1 MEPSASRRVVSYRLR
16 VITLLAC
23 SLVMGSPSPV
33 SAGPGTRALGG
44 RFKVRACEGSGGEG
58 FFARLD
64 PAFVARA
71 AVTPPSCPE
80 KLPCNFKTRYLA
92 T

>member
-1 MEPSASRRVVSYRLR
+1 MEPSASRRVLSYRLR
-16 VITLLAC
+16 VIALLA
-23 SLVMGSPSPV
+23 
-33 SAGPGTRALGG
+33 GTRALGG

-80 KLPCNFKTRYLA
+80 KLPCNSQTPYLA